1 MSELTKVLPYEKFET
16 AFKSFMKQAE
26 ANAITG
32 KSRGS
37 KAPVGI
43 VAPKASDYSGKL
55 LVDGAHLGVQ
65 YGQGAASHSPYFNWG
80 VVSIYYLVSDN
91 RICLGIE
98 EDIYGKVRQLP
109 AKRYAIIGNKK
120 AYVAIFFEVDADSLD
135 FHELYDAFM
144 RLADKVR
151 SL

>member
-1 MSELTKVLPYEKFET
+1 MSELAKVLPYEKFET

-26 ANAITG
+26 DNAISG

-43 VAPKASDYSGKL
+43 VAPKASDSSGKL

-65 YGQGAASHSPYFNWG
+65 YGQGAASQSPYFNWG

-120 AYVAIFFEVDADSLD
+120 AYVAIFYEVDADSLD

-144 RLADKVR
+144 KLADKVR